1 VDGGPAEKIVE
12 NLHGG
17 VLGGWH
23 VMRDGV
29 YFLADD
35 SRTIRFYSFGT
46 REQTPVLVLDRAP
59 DVWGGAFTVSP
70 DRRRILASLLDQAGS
85 DIKLLENR

>member
-1 VDGGPAEKIVE
+1 MIGE
-12 NLHGG
+12 NLNGG
-17 VLGGWH
+17 VLGGWQ
-23 VMRDGV
+23 VVSDGV

-35 SRTIRFYSFGT
+35 SRSIRSYGFGT

-70 DRRRILASLLDQAGS
+70 DRRRVLASLLDHAGS
-85 DIKLLENR
+85 DIKRLENFRQSSR